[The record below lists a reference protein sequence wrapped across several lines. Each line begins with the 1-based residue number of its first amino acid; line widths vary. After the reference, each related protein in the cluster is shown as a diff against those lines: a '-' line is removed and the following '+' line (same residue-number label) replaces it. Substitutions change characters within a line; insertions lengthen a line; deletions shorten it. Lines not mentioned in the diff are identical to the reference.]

1 MKRAD
6 VDKYQ
11 RVRSQLEAFH
21 REFEGLTKKAANST
35 LNAFKLRIVN
45 QAIADANAVLGD
57 AFLPIRGFSQFS
69 DEELPFNSD
78 VSMVLAQY
86 LEALEVFRC
95 RHITQDDDIFKRWYW
110 EVEDAPSQSI
120 PTAPPQMGMSLD

>member
-21 REFEGLTKKAANST
+21 REFEALSKKAANSP
-35 LNAFKLRIVN
+35 LNAFKLKIVN
-45 QAIADANAVLGD
+45 QGIADANSVLGSGY
-57 AFLPIRGFSQFS
+57 LPIRDFTQFS
-69 DEELPFNSD
+69 DEELPSNSD

-86 LEALEVFRC
+86 LEALEVLRC
-95 RHITQDDDIFKRWYW
+95 RNIKKDSVFGLWYW
-110 EVEDAPSQSI
+110 KADDLRPETIE
-120 PTAPPQMGMSLD
+120 TAPPQMGMRLD

>member
-21 REFEGLTKKAANST
+21 REFEGLARKAANGL
-35 LNAFKLRIVN
+35 LNTFKLKILN
-45 QAIADANAVLGD
+45 QAIADSNAVLGET
-57 AFLPIRGFSQFS
+57 FVPIRGFTQFN
-69 DEELPFNSD
+69 DDELPSNSD

-86 LEALEVFRC
+86 LEALEVLRC
-95 RHITQDDDIFKRWYW
+95 RNIQKDTVFGQWYW
-110 EVEDAPSQSI
+110 QAGDAPSESI
-120 PTAPPQMGMSLD
+120 ETAPPKMGMRLE

>member
-21 REFEGLTKKAANST
+21 REFEGLAKKAANSA
-35 LNAFKLRIVN
+35 LNSFKLKIVN

-57 AFLPIRGFSQFS
+57 AFLPIRGFAEFS
-69 DEELPFNSD
+69 DEELPSNSD

-86 LEALEVFRC
+86 LEALEVLRC
-95 RHITQDDDIFKRWYW
+95 RNITKENILGRWYW
-110 EVEDAPSQSI
+110 KADDAPPQSI
-120 PTAPPQMGMSLD
+120 ETAPPQMGMRLD

>member
-21 REFEGLTKKAANST
+21 REFESLAKKAANGV
-35 LNAFKLRIVN
+35 LNTFKLKILNR
-45 QAIADANAVLGD
+45 AIADANAVLGETYV
-57 AFLPIRGFSQFS
+57 PIRGFTQFS
-69 DEELPFNSD
+69 DEELPSNSD

-86 LEALEVFRC
+86 LEALEVLRC
-95 RHITQDDDIFKRWYW
+95 RNIKKETIFQRWYW
-110 EVEDAPSQSI
+110 NVDDAPPESLE
-120 PTAPPQMGMSLD
+120 TAPPQMGMRLD